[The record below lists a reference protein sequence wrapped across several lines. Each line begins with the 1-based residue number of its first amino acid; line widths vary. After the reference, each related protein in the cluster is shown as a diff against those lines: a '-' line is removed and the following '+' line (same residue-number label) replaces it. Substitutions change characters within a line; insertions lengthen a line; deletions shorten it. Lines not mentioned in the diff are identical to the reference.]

1 MAEPLTFEQLA
12 EFIRESSG
20 ISQRKAIA
28 PETQF
33 ERDLGITGDD
43 GCELLEAVEEHF
55 ATPLH
60 TEEDGYREIFSL
72 GANEYLFH
80 SEGGFLPLFNSQPII
95 TLFGSESSQ
104 FGSENVR
111 AFTVGDLYNAL
122 QKQNGNCGQQS
133 QPSATYRHIS

>member
-1 MAEPLTFEQLA
+1 MGEPLTFEEIA
-12 EFIRESSG
+12 KFVRMSAGVRET
-20 ISQRKAIA
+20 KAIT

-43 GCELLEAVEEHF
+43 GCELLEAAEEHF
-55 ATPLH
+55 QITLH
-60 TEEDGYREIFSL
+60 SEEDGYRKAFNL

-80 SEGGFLPLFNSQPII
+80 SEGGVFLPLLNSQPII

-111 AFTVGDLYNAL
+111 TLTVGDLYNAL
-122 QKQNGNCGQQS
+122 KIQKASSEQ
-133 QPSATYRHIS
+133 